1 MSAEKRLNMLV
12 IKLEK
17 LKIDL
22 VSKKRFTVEE
32 KQRMK
37 KAVIYISEEL
47 GDMMA
52 DDMLGIEFKER
63 INTDSRKQVYLI
75 KKAVYDLDRLVNVS
89 RSVVC

>member
-37 KAVIYISEEL
+37 NAVIYISEEL

-75 KKAVYDLDRLVNVS
+75 KKAVYDLDRLVNIS

>member
-37 KAVIYISEEL
+37 NAVIYISEEL

-52 DDMLGIEFKER
+52 DDFKER

>member
-37 KAVIYISEEL
+37 NAVIYISEEL

>member
-37 KAVIYISEEL
+37 NAVIYISEEL

-75 KKAVYDLDRLVNVS
+75 KDDYVI
-89 RSVVC
+89 

>member
-1 MSAEKRLNMLV
+1 MSAEKRLNLLV

-37 KAVIYISEEL
+37 NAVIYISEEL

>member
-1 MSAEKRLNMLV
+1 
-12 IKLEK
+12 
-17 LKIDL
+17 
-22 VSKKRFTVEE
+22 
-32 KQRMK
+32 MK
-37 KAVIYISEEL
+37 NAVIYISEEL

-52 DDMLGIEFKER
+52 DDLLGIEFKER

>member
-1 MSAEKRLNMLV
+1 MSAEKRLNLLV

-37 KAVIYISEEL
+37 NTVIYISEEL

-75 KKAVYDLDRLVNVS
+75 KKAVYDLDRLVNIS

>member
-1 MSAEKRLNMLV
+1 MLV

-37 KAVIYISEEL
+37 NAVIYISEEL

>member
-37 KAVIYISEEL
+37 NAVIYISEEL

-89 RSVVC
+89 RSIVC

>member
-37 KAVIYISEEL
+37 NAVVYISEEL